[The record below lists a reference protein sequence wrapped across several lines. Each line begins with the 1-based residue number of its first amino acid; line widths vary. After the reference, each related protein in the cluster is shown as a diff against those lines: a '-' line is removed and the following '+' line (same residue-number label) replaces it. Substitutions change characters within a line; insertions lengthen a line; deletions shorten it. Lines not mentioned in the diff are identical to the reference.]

1 MTQHGILSTRHLL
14 LATLL
19 AFCSEVVLW
28 TNPPARSAFDWLL
41 LALGYGALAGLL
53 LELAERF
60 RARDAFGVL
69 LLAGIYGMLNGLL
82 LNPHSALI
90 DTPRTLITRAMG
102 AHGLAGLF
110 ALALFFALFGALRG
124 RRGLL
129 PAIVALLIGV
139 GWGAWA
145 RWSPFVFEAQ
155 AQTAPETLLLYT
167 TAGAAL
173 VGLALLAVRR
183 QPPPISYRLSPRG
196 WAFTLLVLI
205 GLALVH
211 GLRGEID
218 SFSLV
223 ALVTLSAFS
232 IIILWFHQRK
242 KGGTLLDALAAGKPG
257 FTALLLVLVAF
268 AAGGAFGYSLP
279 RGTGNDDPI
288 ALIVALF
295 TAYGLIW
302 LPAVSLVLGSR
313 AFSRLSRGM
322 KL

>member
-1 MTQHGILSTRHLL
+1 MTQHAVLGTRHLL

-19 AFCSEVVLW
+19 AFCSEVGLW

-41 LALGYGALAGLL
+41 LAFGYGALAGLL

-60 RARDAFGVL
+60 RVRDAFGVL

-82 LNPHSALI
+82 LNPHSALV

-110 ALALFFALFGALRG
+110 ALALFFGLFGALRA
-124 RRGLL
+124 RRGLVL
-129 PAIVALLIGV
+129 AIVALVIGV

-145 RWSPFVFEAQ
+145 HWSPFVFDAQ
-155 AQTAPETLLLYT
+155 PQTAPETLLLYAA
-167 TAGAAL
+167 AGA
-173 VGLALLAVRR
+173 VIVVLALLAARR
-183 QPPPISYRLSPRG
+183 QPPPASYRLTPRG

-205 GLALVH
+205 SLALIH
-211 GLRGEID
+211 GLRGDID
-218 SFSLV
+218 GFSLV

-242 KGGTLLDALAAGKPG
+242 KGGTLLDALASEKPG
-257 FTALLLVLVAF
+257 IAALLLMLVAF

-279 RGTGNDDPI
+279 RGTGSDDPI

>member
-1 MTQHGILSTRHLL
+1 M
-14 LATLL
+14 
-19 AFCSEVVLW
+19 LW

-82 LNPHSALI
+82 LNPHSVLI

-110 ALALFFALFGALRG
+110 ALALFFGLFGTLRG

-129 PAIVALLIGV
+129 LAIVALLIGV
-139 GWGAWA
+139 GWGVWA

-155 AQTAPETLLLYT
+155 AQTAPETLLLYI
-167 TAGAAL
+167 TAGTAL
-173 VGLALLAVRR
+173 VLLALLAVRR
-183 QPPPISYRLSPRG
+183 QPPPASYRLSPRG

-232 IIILWFHQRK
+232 VIILWFHQRK

-257 FTALLLVLVAF
+257 FAALLLVLVAF
-268 AAGGAFGYSLP
+268 AAGGALGYSLP